1 MNDARVIPRSR
12 AALGDLTKAQVDDT
26 TPPGAYTEASRSRL
40 ALEATMGRGPKGES
54 QKALSSAVI
63 ARSST
68 SSASSWSMPVIRGL
82 IAAVSD
88 PDTETSVVLGV
99 PADFYARC
107 AEYPEL
113 VEASRTVR
121 CWSPPPASELRRQ

>member
-40 ALEATMGRGPKGES
+40 ALEATMGRGSKGKS
-54 QKALSSAVI
+54 QKALGSAVI
-63 ARSST
+63 ARSS

-121 CWSPPPASELRRQ
+121 CWSAP

>member
-1 MNDARVIPRSR
+1 
-12 AALGDLTKAQVDDT
+12 
-26 TPPGAYTEASRSRL
+26 
-40 ALEATMGRGPKGES
+40 
-54 QKALSSAVI
+54 
-63 ARSST
+63 
-68 SSASSWSMPVIRGL
+68 MPVIRGL

-113 VEASRTVR
+113 VQASRTVR
-121 CWSPPPASELRRQ
+121 RWSAP